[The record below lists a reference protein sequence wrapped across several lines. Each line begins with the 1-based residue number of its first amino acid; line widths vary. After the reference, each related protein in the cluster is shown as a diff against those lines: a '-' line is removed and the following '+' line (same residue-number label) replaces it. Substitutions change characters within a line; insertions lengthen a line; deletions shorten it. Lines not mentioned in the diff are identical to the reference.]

1 MIKRTLYFGNPAYL
15 STKLD
20 QLIVRLPAVE
30 KNETLPEGFK
40 KEAQA
45 TIPIEDIGVVMLDH
59 QQIIIT
65 QAVIAKLLDNNVAVI
80 TCNNTHHPT
89 GLLLNLEGHSLQ
101 SQRFQAQLEATE
113 PLKKQLWQQTIR
125 AKILNQAALLR
136 VRGYETQN
144 MEHWADAVKSGDP
157 ENMEGRAAAWY
168 WAHIF
173 EGSKQLSESSE
184 QLSESSKLSESSN
197 DSSELSESS
206 SSNFI
211 RDPAGQPPNNLL
223 NYAYALLRAT
233 MARSLVGSGL
243 LPIMGIFHRNQYN
256 AYCLADD
263 IMEPYRPFADK
274 LVLQLIEED
283 GLAEDITPAMK
294 KRLLV
299 LPALDINMQGET
311 SPLMIAMQRTT
322 ASLARCFLGETRK
335 IIYPLLN

>member
-20 QLIVRLPAVE
+20 QLVVRLPAIE
-30 KNETLPEGFK
+30 KNDTLPDGFK
-40 KEAQA
+40 KEAA
-45 TIPIEDIGVVMLDH
+45 ASIPIEDIGVVMLDH
-59 QQIIIT
+59 QQIIIS
-65 QAVIAKLLDNNVAVI
+65 QALIAKLLDNNVAII
-80 TCNNTHHPT
+80 TCNHTHHPT

-125 AKILNQAALLR
+125 AKILNQAAVLR
-136 VRGYETQN
+136 WRGYETQN
-144 MEHWADAVKSGDP
+144 MEHWADNVKSGDP

-168 WAHIF
+168 WAHVFKEIKAPLPF
-173 EGSKQLSESSE
+173 DDATLS
-184 QLSESSKLSESSN
+184 
-197 DSSELSESS
+197 DSLA
-206 SSNFI
+206 NFI
-211 RDPAGQPPNNLL
+211 REPAGLPPNQLL

-274 LVLQLIEED
+274 LVIQLIEEE
-283 GLAEDITPAMK
+283 GLAPDISPSIKKKLLILPAIDIT
-294 KRLLV
+294 L
-299 LPALDINMQGET
+299 QGET
-311 SPLMIAMQRTT
+311 SPLMIAMQRTS

-335 IIYPLLN
+335 ITYPTLE